1 MLTDLGYNFDVIA
14 VTETWNPEKS
24 RDRFIPKRLDGY
36 EKYTGISG
44 KSLKSGCGLYI
55 RVGLKYVER
64 KKLDFKHFDDLNEFQ
79 TKFIEII
86 NEKGANIILG
96 ITYRHP
102 KKASDNTYTNKLQ
115 ETLDVILQEHKIV
128 ILAGD
133 FNYNLFKYKKDDNV
147 TYFTDTLLSNFLQ
160 PIINKPTR
168 VGRYCSFGPP

>member
-1 MLTDLGYNFDVIA
+1 MV
-14 VTETWNPEKS
+14 
-24 RDRFIPKRLDGY
+24 
-36 EKYTGISG
+36 
-44 KSLKSGCGLYI
+44 SLKSGCGLYI
-55 RVGLKYVER
+55 RTGLKYVER

-128 ILAGD
+128 ILDGD
-133 FNYNLFKYKKDDNV
+133 LNEWMNEWISLF
-147 TYFTDTLLSNFLQ
+147 
-160 PIINKPTR
+160 
-168 VGRYCSFGPP
+168 